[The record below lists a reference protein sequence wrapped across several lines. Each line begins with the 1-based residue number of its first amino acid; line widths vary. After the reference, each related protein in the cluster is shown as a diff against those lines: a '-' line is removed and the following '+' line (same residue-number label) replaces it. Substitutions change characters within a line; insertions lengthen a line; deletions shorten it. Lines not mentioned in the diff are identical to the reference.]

1 MGLVIVVFGSG
12 MVIFCCWNVFV
23 IGVLLVVVLIVVVS
37 WGLVVV
43 IVLLLGSVMVV
54 GVCGGDFDLF
64 SLVFLLVF
72 FWLLV

>member
-1 MGLVIVVFGSG
+1 M
-12 MVIFCCWNVFV
+12 